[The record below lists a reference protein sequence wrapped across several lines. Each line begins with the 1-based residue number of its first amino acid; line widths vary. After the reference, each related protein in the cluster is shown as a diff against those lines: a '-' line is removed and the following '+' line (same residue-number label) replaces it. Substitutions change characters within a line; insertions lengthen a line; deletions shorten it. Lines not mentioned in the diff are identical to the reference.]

1 MREILLQTKLNIP
14 PLRPS
19 LVPRPGLVEKLN
31 AGLGADDGLFSAKL
45 TLASASA
52 GFGKTTLISSWIRQ
66 LGQPS
71 TWLSLGKEDNE
82 PDLFLAYLIAALQKI
97 DGGLGETAVSLLHSP
112 QDLPPETLL
121 TVLINDLAAL
131 PEKAILVLDDY
142 HLIQNRSIHTA
153 LTFFLDNLPPQLHL
167 VIISREDPPLPLHR
181 LRVSGE
187 MTGIYAQDLRFSADE
202 AGRFL
207 NGTMGLRLTQDQV
220 ATLERRTEGWVA
232 GLQLAALSLQDLPDV
247 RESVTSLAGDDRYV
261 ADYLLHE
268 VLERQPVH
276 IQEFLLQTAVLDRLC
291 PSLCDAVIEAPR
303 HDSQSILAHLEAS
316 NLFIIP
322 LDNKREWYRYHHLF
336 ADFLRVRLRG
346 NPDHQMVDLHR
357 RASLWFEANGLLV
370 EALEHAL
377 SAKEFQ
383 RAASLVDE
391 GAETALWRLGK
402 WSTLLRWTEALPE
415 EVICAHPRL
424 SLYHAWALFTTG
436 QWERVAEIL
445 PSVEEALATVPE
457 TAVRDDML
465 GEIETIRA
473 CVIYEI
479 GDMAQS
485 IELARRALDLLAI
498 DNHQTRG
505 ATHFV
510 LGLAY
515 AGRGD
520 WAAARQAY
528 QKAIAA
534 SQLTGNLA
542 ITLMAMGS
550 LMQLMVG
557 QGQLQA
563 SAELYLRARQ
573 LAEREGG
580 VILGP
585 AGVAFVEM
593 GEVLREWNDLEEA
606 ERILR
611 KGIELCQQQKSMPEV
626 VLEGT
631 ITLARVL
638 LARGA
643 VQSASEEMQRAEN
656 LLRELWGRSGNVQ
669 HIVSVASGYRARY
682 WLAQG
687 NMAAL
692 RRCLAEDDIT
702 SDGVDRSRD
711 VTAYLLLARQLLA
724 QSRLD
729 EAADLLQ
736 RLDSVAKGAQVD
748 RSVIEIRILQALVC
762 QAQADQPRAESALA
776 EALQMAESEG
786 YVRLFIE
793 QGEPMARF
801 LKTGARYGVAPAYI
815 NHLLAAL
822 HEAGVSRDRG
832 SAQTSSLTAS
842 TPIEPLKERELQVL
856 RLISAGLSNREIAAE
871 LYLSVNTI
879 KAYSSRIY
887 GKLSVHNRAEAVDR
901 AHELGIL

>member
-1 MREILLQTKLNIP
+1 
-14 PLRPS
+14 
-19 LVPRPGLVEKLN
+19 
-31 AGLGADDGLFSAKL
+31 
-45 TLASASA
+45 
-52 GFGKTTLISSWIRQ
+52 
-66 LGQPS
+66 
-71 TWLSLGKEDNE
+71 
-82 PDLFLAYLIAALQKI
+82 
-97 DGGLGETAVSLLHSP
+97 
-112 QDLPPETLL
+112 
-121 TVLINDLAAL
+121 
-131 PEKAILVLDDY
+131 
-142 HLIQNRSIHTA
+142 
-153 LTFFLDNLPPQLHL
+153 
-167 VIISREDPPLPLHR
+167 
-181 LRVSGE
+181 
-187 MTGIYAQDLRFSADE
+187 
-202 AGRFL
+202 
-207 NGTMGLRLTQDQV
+207 
-220 ATLERRTEGWVA
+220 
-232 GLQLAALSLQDLPDV
+232 
-247 RESVTSLAGDDRYV
+247 
-261 ADYLLHE
+261 
-268 VLERQPVH
+268 
-276 IQEFLLQTAVLDRLC
+276 
-291 PSLCDAVIEAPR
+291 
-303 HDSQSILAHLEAS
+303 
-316 NLFIIP
+316 
-322 LDNKREWYRYHHLF
+322 
-336 ADFLRVRLRG
+336 
-346 NPDHQMVDLHR
+346 
-357 RASLWFEANGLLV
+357 
-370 EALEHAL
+370 
-377 SAKEFQ
+377 
-383 RAASLVDE
+383 
-391 GAETALWRLGK
+391 
-402 WSTLLRWTEALPE
+402 
-415 EVICAHPRL
+415 
-424 SLYHAWALFTTG
+424 
-436 QWERVAEIL
+436 
-445 PSVEEALATVPE
+445 
-457 TAVRDDML
+457 
-465 GEIETIRA
+465 
-473 CVIYEI
+473 
-479 GDMAQS
+479 
-485 IELARRALDLLAI
+485 
-498 DNHQTRG
+498 
-505 ATHFV
+505 
-510 LGLAY
+510 
-515 AGRGD
+515 
-520 WAAARQAY
+520 
-528 QKAIAA
+528 
-534 SQLTGNLA
+534 
-542 ITLMAMGS
+542 
-550 LMQLMVG
+550 MQLMVG

-669 HIVSVASGYRARY
+669 HIVSAASGYRARY

-842 TPIEPLKERELQVL
+842 APIEPLKERELQVL